1 MHSLKAYRDHLA
13 NGGFDNLFSQIY
25 SCSKIEESR
34 RRMQSLLHQMQ
45 EHFAPAQLC
54 FASAPGRTEL
64 GGNHTDHNHGHVL
77 AAAVNLDCL
86 AAFSSA
92 DSNVVSII
100 SEGYTPIKIDIS
112 DTAPRDGE
120 YETSAA
126 IVRGVAAGFRKLG
139 MKTGGFNACVHS
151 TIPAG
156 AGLSSSAAFEVL
168 IGRIFSYLFN
178 NGNVSPLEIASIAK
192 QAENIHFNK
201 PCGFMDQMASS
212 YEGILSIDFTTP
224 ENPGVT
230 RIEPGFQN
238 ASSREGFYGT
248 GYRLCVINTGGSHA
262 DLTPDYAAIPEEM
275 FKAARSCGLEQA
287 KGLTL
292 NKILKNIDY
301 IRETAGDRAVLRLF
315 HFIDEDKRA
324 VLQANAL
331 HDGKIGEFLRL
342 VAESGNSSRNLLQN
356 CYSPSTPTRQPIPL
370 ALTLTGQMLGSR
382 GIGRVHGGGFAGTI
396 QAYVLN
402 DDFEQYRKAMELVF
416 GKDSVIELSIR
427 QPGHEFLTIAK
438 NRTEN

>member
-1 MHSLKAYRDHLA
+1 MHSMKAYSEHLA
-13 NGGFDNLFSQIY
+13 NGGFDELFSQIY
-25 SCSKIEESR
+25 SSSKIEESR
-34 RRMQSLLHQMQ
+34 LRMQNLLHQMR

-86 AAFSSA
+86 AAFSNA
-92 DSNVVSII
+92 DSNVVIII
-100 SEGYTPIKIDIS
+100 SEGYNPIKVDLS
-112 DTAPRDGE
+112 DTAPREEE
-120 YETSAA
+120 YETSSA
-126 IVRGVAAGFRKLG
+126 IVRGVADGFRKQGL
-139 MKTGGFNACVHS
+139 KIGGFNACVHS

-178 NGNVSPLEIASIAK
+178 NGNVGPLEIASAAK

-212 YEGILSIDFTTP
+212 YEGILSIDFTSP

-238 ASSREGFYGT
+238 ANPGEGFYGT
-248 GYRLCVINTGGSHA
+248 GYRLCVIDTGGSHA

-275 FKAARSCGLEQA
+275 FQAARSCGLEQA

-292 NKILKNIDY
+292 NRILENIDN
-301 IRETAGDRAVLRLF
+301 IREAAGDRAVLRLF
-315 HFIDEDKRA
+315 HFTNEDKRA
-324 VLQANAL
+324 VLQAEAL
-331 HDGKIGEFLRL
+331 RNGNMLEFIRL
-342 VAESGNSSRNLLQN
+342 VAESGRSSRDLLQN
-356 CYSPSTPTRQPIPL
+356 CYSPSTPRKQPIPL
-370 ALTLTGQMLGSR
+370 ALTLTGQLLGAR
-382 GIGRVHGGGFAGTI
+382 GAGRVHGGGFAGTI
-396 QAYVLN
+396 QVYAPN
-402 DDFEQYRKAMELVF
+402 DDFAQYRRAMEQVF
-416 GKDSVIELSIR
+416 GRDSVIELSIR
-427 QPGHEFLTIAK
+427 QPGHEFLTIPE